1 LGHIFS
7 SADMC
12 TLYLTSRG
20 YMRNRTR
27 EEVVAAQEHINK
39 RTIVIE
45 RAILQSDIKVAS
57 FEFIYQKFQDNKWLS
72 QLEISFL
79 DL

>member
-1 LGHIFS
+1 
-7 SADMC
+7 
-12 TLYLTSRG
+12 
-20 YMRNRTR
+20 MRNRTR